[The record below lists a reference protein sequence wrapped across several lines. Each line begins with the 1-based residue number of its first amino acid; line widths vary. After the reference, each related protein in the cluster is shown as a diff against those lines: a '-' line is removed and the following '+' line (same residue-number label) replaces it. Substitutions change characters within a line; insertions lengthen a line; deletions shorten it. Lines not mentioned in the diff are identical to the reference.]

1 MVPIAMYLCFQSLV
15 SSIYAATAIT
25 PIVTALF
32 NLSIKTCTFPR
43 YWKIS
48 NISPIPKGSDIS
60 NPSNYCPVSL
70 LSILSKVFG
79 RHIFSL
85 ISDSVAI
92 SENQWGFQT
101 GKSTSS
107 AVSSALYSWEALLD
121 KGQEVLVTFLDIK
134 KAFDTV
140 PHRRLITKL
149 RDFHVPERIVALI
162 SSYLCD
168 RSQHVC
174 VNGVSSAKCHI
185 SSGVPQGSVLGLLL
199 FMLYID
205 DIAQVKISDGSI
217 LLYADDIC
225 LYDHPILSDSDV
237 TTFQKD
243 VDILASRINNLGLNL
258 SIGKCKFM
266 LLSRKKSVTIVTLT
280 ISGLQLEQVS
290 SYTYLGFLVTSN
302 LSWSLQFNIFAP
314 GQGGS

>member
-1 MVPIAMYLCFQSLV
+1 MLIQQEHTKQFEVESLILEQSTKIKDGPLEFPPFFLVGVTVTRMVPIAMYLCFQSLV

-43 YWKIS
+43 CWKIS

-70 LSILSKVFG
+70 LSILSKVFE

-107 AVSSALYSWEALLD
+107 VVLSALYSWEALLD

-134 KAFDTV
+134 KLLMQS
-140 PHRRLITKL
+140 LIPGLSPSCTTFTCL
-149 RDFHVPERIVALI
+149 
-162 SSYLCD
+162 S
-168 RSQHVC
+168 
-174 VNGVSSAKCHI
+174 
-185 SSGVPQGSVLGLLL
+185 GLLL
-199 FMLYID
+199 
-205 DIAQVKISDGSI
+205 
-217 LLYADDIC
+217 
-225 LYDHPILSDSDV
+225 
-237 TTFQKD
+237 
-243 VDILASRINNLGLNL
+243 
-258 SIGKCKFM
+258 
-266 LLSRKKSVTIVTLT
+266 
-280 ISGLQLEQVS
+280 
-290 SYTYLGFLVTSN
+290 
-302 LSWSLQFNIFAP
+302 
-314 GQGGS
+314 